1 MLSDGLV
8 TRFLIIRNSKV
19 FKALVISVIFAS
31 ALYAGVTSYD
41 IPSQY
46 SRLLTAFDYGIT
58 IFFTIEIIIRMLA
71 EKSYFKFFKDGW
83 NVFDFLILSIS
94 LIPVGGSETV
104 FVARL
109 LRIVRILRIIT
120 VVPAFRHIIDALIRT
135 IPRVGF
141 IALLMF
147 IFIYIWAAIGTL
159 LFETADPGRG
169 ENIGVAMLTLVQV
182 ATYDDWATI
191 MYEVIDDYPLA
202 WFYFVTFI
210 VVNAVILLNMVI
222 GVIVDVMT
230 RETKEELDS

>member
-159 LFETADPGRG
+159 LFESADPSRW

>member
-1 MLSDGLV
+1 MLSDRLV

-31 ALYAGVTSYD
+31 ALYAGVSSYD

-94 LIPVGGSETV
+94 LIPVGGSETA

-141 IALLMF
+141 IAFLMF

-159 LFETADPGRG
+159 LFETADPGR
-169 ENIGVAMLTLVQV
+169 
-182 ATYDDWATI
+182 
-191 MYEVIDDYPLA
+191 
-202 WFYFVTFI
+202 
-210 VVNAVILLNMVI
+210 
-222 GVIVDVMT
+222 
-230 RETKEELDS
+230 

>member
-1 MLSDGLV
+1 MLSDGFV
-8 TRFLIIRNSKV
+8 TRFLLIRNSKV

-31 ALYAGVTSYD
+31 ALYAGITSYD

-46 SRLLTAFDYGIT
+46 SRFLTAFDYGIT

-94 LIPVGGSETV
+94 LIPVLGSETV

-159 LFETADPGRG
+159 LFETADPGRW

-230 RETKEELDS
+230 RETKEELDT

>member
-94 LIPVGGSETV
+94 LIPVLGSETV

-159 LFETADPGRG
+159 LFETADPGRW